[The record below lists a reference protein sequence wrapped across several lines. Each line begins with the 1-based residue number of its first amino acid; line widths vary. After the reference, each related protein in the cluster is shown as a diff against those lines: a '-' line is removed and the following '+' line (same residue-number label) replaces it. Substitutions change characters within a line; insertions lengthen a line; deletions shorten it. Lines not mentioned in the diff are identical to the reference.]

1 MPSSGSVEAV
11 SLCQLAPPACRHIHP
26 SCYHVPSVDKTAFGQ
41 SWACHHRRVEVQDNR
56 RVFQLLPALSLP
68 TMVCLCL
75 EWSGRIALAAFKPF
89 LETCDCVSGVQLCCR
104 ELTDCTASKRSGGGG
119 LVFLCLND
127 QTGHNVFFTEAG
139 SHEPLWGLAT
149 VHMCCGVQYN
159 TLYEIFSIDFVGLEV
174 NVPQKILSICQL
186 LLENT
191 ASKKS
196 WP

>member
-41 SWACHHRRVEVQDNR
+41 SWACHHCRVEVQDNR

-104 ELTDCTASKRSGGGG
+104 ELTDCTASKRSWGGVLYFYAWMTKPGTTCSLLRLG
-119 LVFLCLND
+119 LMN
-127 QTGHNVFFTEAG
+127 H
-139 SHEPLWGLAT
+139 
-149 VHMCCGVQYN
+149 CGVWQQF
-159 TLYEIFSIDFVGLEV
+159 ICVVVFSIIRYMRFLAL
-174 NVPQKILSICQL
+174 ILWDW
-186 LLENT
+186 
-191 ASKKS
+191 K
-196 WP
+196 